1 MDSRKI
7 RNQIV
12 LGSLFGDE
20 GKGNVVQ
27 WLCKNSCRPIVVR
40 FSGGPQ
46 AGHRV
51 VYKGKSH
58 VCSSWGSGV
67 LLGVPTYLYKSVF
80 IDPICIYNEYKTLI
94 KEGIEVPKLYINPDC
109 KIITPY
115 DVLSDSMNG
124 RVKHNG
130 TCGKGIH
137 ACFKR
142 NKDKVTY
149 SARMC
154 PYVKEYANVALQTV
168 RNYHNLERDTEL
180 ENLFKEACTF
190 IKENPETFI
199 IGTYYPDEVDTIIW
213 EGSQGL
219 LLDMERGFMPHC
231 TPSKVGLNGIPE
243 KCLENA
249 EVYLVMRPY
258 LTRHGN
264 GYNPYSMD
272 LGMYFTLEEPSN
284 TNDGPQGEFKT
295 GPFDYS
301 LFKRAVERHCLDNYS
316 ETYHCKFNIVITHW
330 DCLKTECIPTIC
342 SSLDKTPMLLRTT
355 YFIEQLRTEICSVDK
370 IYLGISEDSNIID
383 GDYL

>member
-109 KIITPY
+109 RIITPY
-115 DVLSDSMNG
+115 DVLSDSINE

-142 NKDKVTY
+142 NKDKVTF

-190 IKENPETFI
+190 IKDNPVTFI

-330 DCLKTECIPTIC
+330 DCLKTKYIPTIC
-342 SSLDKTPMLLRTT
+342 SFLDKTPMLLRTT
-355 YFIEQLRTEICSVDK
+355 YFIEQLRTEVCSVDK
-370 IYLGISEDSNIID
+370 IYLGMSEDSNITD
-383 GDYL
+383 SDYL